1 MMNYQNILSIFKL
14 ILDNL
19 LIVAPSQIKY
29 LNIIIM
35 KLLKLCLFF
44 TSFLF
49 LTGFVHLP
57 AVLGPAIT
65 AATSGNL
72 AKATAQLVFD
82 NEFKKKTGK
91 SSLSYIT
98 EEVSKNNKENQ
109 INEDFKNLIEKRIKT
124 VHQKLVDQ
132 NNEPKIIKD
141 FKLLVEK
148 RVKFTHKKLI
158 QQKINQ

>member
-1 MMNYQNILSIFKL
+1 MFFRFFK
-14 ILDNL
+14 ICL
-19 LIVAPSQIKY
+19 LI
-29 LNIIIM
+29 
-35 KLLKLCLFF
+35 

-49 LTGFVHLP
+49 LTGFVPLT

-72 AKATAQLVFD
+72 VKATAQLVLD
-82 NEFKKKTGK
+82 NEVKKKTGK

-98 EEVSKNNKENQ
+98 EEVSKNNQENR
-109 INEDFKNLIEKRIKT
+109 INKDFKDLIEKRVEI

-132 NNEPKIIKD
+132 NSETKTIKD

-148 RVKFTHKKLI
+148 RVKLTHKKLT

>member
-1 MMNYQNILSIFKL
+1 MILRFLRIS
-14 ILDNL
+14 
-19 LIVAPSQIKY
+19 
-29 LNIIIM
+29 
-35 KLLKLCLFF
+35 LFL

-49 LTGFVHLP
+49 LTGFVSLP

-72 AKATAQLVFD
+72 VKATAQLVFD

-91 SSLSYIT
+91 SSLGYIK
-98 EEVSKNNKENQ
+98 EEVSKNNQQNR
-109 INEDFKNLIEKRIKT
+109 INKDFKDLIKKRVQI

-132 NNEPKIIKD
+132 NNEKKIIKD

-148 RVKFTHKKLI
+148 RVALTHKKLI
-158 QQKINQ
+158 QKKINQ

>member
-1 MMNYQNILSIFKL
+1 MILRF
-14 ILDNL
+14 
-19 LIVAPSQIKY
+19 
-29 LNIIIM
+29 
-35 KLLKLCLFF
+35 LKLSLFL

-49 LTGFVHLP
+49 LTGFVPLP

-65 AATSGNL
+65 LTTSGNL
-72 AKATAQLVFD
+72 AKATAQLVLD

-91 SSLSYIT
+91 SSLGYIT

-109 INEDFKNLIEKRIKT
+109 INEDLKNLIEKRVEI
-124 VHQKLVDQ
+124 VHQKLVEQ

-148 RVKFTHKKLI
+148 RVELTHKKII

>member
-1 MMNYQNILSIFKL
+1 M
-14 ILDNL
+14 
-19 LIVAPSQIKY
+19 
-29 LNIIIM
+29 IIRI
-35 KLLKLCLFF
+35 LKLSLFL

-49 LTGFVHLP
+49 LTGFVPLP

-65 AATSGNL
+65 VATSGNL

-91 SSLSYIT
+91 SSLGYIT

-109 INEDFKNLIEKRIKT
+109 INEDFKNLIEKRVKT

>member
-1 MMNYQNILSIFKL
+1 MILRFFK
-14 ILDNL
+14 I
-19 LIVAPSQIKY
+19 
-29 LNIIIM
+29 
-35 KLLKLCLFF
+35 CLFL

-49 LTGFVHLP
+49 LTGFVPLP

-72 AKATAQLVFD
+72 VKATAQLVFD
-82 NEFKKKTGK
+82 NEVKKKTGK

-98 EEVSKNNKENQ
+98 EEVSKNNKENRL
-109 INEDFKNLIEKRIKT
+109 NKDFKDLVEKRVEIT
-124 VHQKLVDQ
+124 HQKLVDQ
-132 NNEPKIIKD
+132 KNEKKIIKD

-148 RVKFTHKKLI
+148 RVKLTHRKLT

>member
-1 MMNYQNILSIFKL
+1 MILKFFKICL
-14 ILDNL
+14 
-19 LIVAPSQIKY
+19 Y
-29 LNIIIM
+29 L
-35 KLLKLCLFF
+35 

-91 SSLSYIT
+91 SSLGYIT

-109 INEDFKNLIEKRIKT
+109 INEDFKNLIEKRVEI
-124 VHQKLVDQ
+124 VHQKLVEQ
-132 NNEPKIIKD
+132 NNESKIIKD
-141 FKLLVEK
+141 FKLLVEN
-148 RVKFTHKKLI
+148 RVELTHKKLK

>member
-1 MMNYQNILSIFKL
+1 MILRFLKI
-14 ILDNL
+14 ILFL
-19 LIVAPSQIKY
+19 S
-29 LNIIIM
+29 
-35 KLLKLCLFF
+35 
-44 TSFLF
+44 SFLF
-49 LTGFVHLP
+49 LTGFVPLP

-91 SSLSYIT
+91 SSLGYIT
-98 EEVSKNNKENQ
+98 DEVSKNNQENR
-109 INEDFKNLIEKRIKT
+109 INKDFKDLIEKRVEI

-132 NNEPKIIKD
+132 NNESKVIKD

-148 RVKFTHKKLI
+148 RVESTHKKLI

>member
-1 MMNYQNILSIFKL
+1 MILRFFK
-14 ILDNL
+14 I
-19 LIVAPSQIKY
+19 
-29 LNIIIM
+29 
-35 KLLKLCLFF
+35 CLFL

-49 LTGFVHLP
+49 LTGFVPLP

-72 AKATAQLVFD
+72 VKATAQLVFD
-82 NEFKKKTGK
+82 NEVKKRTGK

-98 EEVSKNNKENQ
+98 EEVSKNNKENRL
-109 INEDFKNLIEKRIKT
+109 NKDFRDLVEKRVEIT
-124 VHQKLVDQ
+124 HQKLVDQ
-132 NNEPKIIKD
+132 KNEKKIIKD

-148 RVKFTHKKLI
+148 RVKFTHRKLT

>member
-1 MMNYQNILSIFKL
+1 MSLRILKIS
-14 ILDNL
+14 L
-19 LIVAPSQIKY
+19 LLS
-29 LNIIIM
+29 
-35 KLLKLCLFF
+35 
-44 TSFLF
+44 SFLF
-49 LTGFVHLP
+49 LTGFVPLP

-72 AKATAQLVFD
+72 VKATAQLVFD

-91 SSLSYIT
+91 TSLGYIT
-98 EEVSKNNKENQ
+98 EEVSKNNQENR
-109 INEDFKNLIEKRIKT
+109 INKDFKDLIKKRVEI

-132 NNEPKIIKD
+132 NNEPKVIKD

-148 RVKFTHKKLI
+148 RVELTHKKLR

>member
-1 MMNYQNILSIFKL
+1 M
-14 ILDNL
+14 
-19 LIVAPSQIKY
+19 
-29 LNIIIM
+29 IIRF
-35 KLLKLCLFF
+35 LKLSLFL

-49 LTGFVHLP
+49 LTGFVPLP

-98 EEVSKNNKENQ
+98 EEVSKNNQENR
-109 INEDFKNLIEKRIKT
+109 INKDFRDLIEKRVEI
-124 VHQKLVDQ
+124 VHQKLVEQ
-132 NNEPKIIKD
+132 NNETQIVKD

-148 RVKFTHKKLI
+148 RVELTHKKLI

>member
-1 MMNYQNILSIFKL
+1 VILRF
-14 ILDNL
+14 
-19 LIVAPSQIKY
+19 
-29 LNIIIM
+29 
-35 KLLKLCLFF
+35 LKISLFLS
-44 TSFLF
+44 SFLF
-49 LTGFVHLP
+49 LTGFVTLP

-65 AATSGNL
+65 AVTSGNL

-98 EEVSKNNKENQ
+98 EEVSKNNKEIR
-109 INEDFKNLIEKRIKT
+109 INKDFRDLIEKRVEI
-124 VHQKLVDQ
+124 VNQKLVDQ
-132 NNEPKIIKD
+132 NNESKVIKD

-148 RVKFTHKKLI
+148 RVELTHKKLK

>member
-1 MMNYQNILSIFKL
+1 M
-14 ILDNL
+14 DNL
-19 LIVAPSQIKY
+19 LIVAFKQIKY
-29 LNIIIM
+29 PNLMNLRI
-35 KLLKLCLFF
+35 LKISLFL

-49 LTGFVHLP
+49 LTGFVPLP

-91 SSLSYIT
+91 TSLGYIT
-98 EEVSKNNKENQ
+98 DEVSKNNQENR
-109 INEDFKNLIEKRIKT
+109 INKDFKDLIEKRVEI

-132 NNEPKIIKD
+132 NKESKVIKD

-148 RVKFTHKKLI
+148 RVELTHKKLK

>member
-1 MMNYQNILSIFKL
+1 M
-14 ILDNL
+14 
-19 LIVAPSQIKY
+19 
-29 LNIIIM
+29 IIRF
-35 KLLKLCLFF
+35 LKLSLFL

-49 LTGFVHLP
+49 LTGFVPLP

-65 AATSGNL
+65 VATSGNL

-91 SSLSYIT
+91 SSLTYIT

-109 INEDFKNLIEKRIKT
+109 INEDLKNLIEKRVEI
-124 VHQKLVDQ
+124 VHQKLVEQ

-148 RVKFTHKKLI
+148 RVELTHKKLK

>member
-1 MMNYQNILSIFKL
+1 MILRF
-14 ILDNL
+14 
-19 LIVAPSQIKY
+19 
-29 LNIIIM
+29 
-35 KLLKLCLFF
+35 LKISLFLS
-44 TSFLF
+44 SFLF
-49 LTGFVHLP
+49 LTGFIPLP

-98 EEVSKNNKENQ
+98 EEVSKNNQENRLNKE
-109 INEDFKNLIEKRIKT
+109 FKDLIEKRVEI
-124 VHQKLVDQ
+124 VHQKLVEQ
-132 NNEPKIIKD
+132 NSESKMIKD

-148 RVKFTHKKLI
+148 RVELTHKKLI
-158 QQKINQ
+158 QERINQ

>member
-1 MMNYQNILSIFKL
+1 MRLF
-14 ILDNL
+14 
-19 LIVAPSQIKY
+19 
-29 LNIIIM
+29 
-35 KLLKLCLFF
+35 KLCLLL

-49 LTGFVHLP
+49 LTGFVHLQ
-57 AVLGPAIT
+57 AVLGPAFT
-65 AATSGNL
+65 VATSGNL

-91 SSLSYIT
+91 SSLGYIT

-109 INEDFKNLIEKRIKT
+109 INEDFKNLIEKRVKT

-141 FKLLVEK
+141 FKLLVEN
-148 RVKFTHKKLI
+148 RVELTHKKLVE
-158 QQKINQ
+158 QKINQ

>member
-1 MMNYQNILSIFKL
+1 MFLRF
-14 ILDNL
+14 
-19 LIVAPSQIKY
+19 
-29 LNIIIM
+29 
-35 KLLKLCLFF
+35 LKISLFF

-91 SSLSYIT
+91 SSLNYIT
-98 EEVSKNNKENQ
+98 EEVSKNNGQNR
-109 INEDFKNLIEKRIKT
+109 INKNFKDLIEKRVKI

-132 NNEPKIIKD
+132 NNETKIIKD

-148 RVKFTHKKLI
+148 RVELTHKKLI

>member
-1 MMNYQNILSIFKL
+1 MILRF
-14 ILDNL
+14 
-19 LIVAPSQIKY
+19 
-29 LNIIIM
+29 
-35 KLLKLCLFF
+35 LKISLFL

-49 LTGFVHLP
+49 LTGFVSLP

-91 SSLSYIT
+91 SSLNYIT
-98 EEVSKNNKENQ
+98 DEVSKNNEKNR
-109 INEDFKNLIEKRIKT
+109 INKDFKNLIEKRVKI

-132 NNEPKIIKD
+132 NNETKIIKD

-148 RVKFTHKKLI
+148 RVKSTHKKLI
-158 QQKINQ
+158 QQKISQ

>member
-1 MMNYQNILSIFKL
+1 MTLRFLRISLFLS
-14 ILDNL
+14 
-19 LIVAPSQIKY
+19 
-29 LNIIIM
+29 
-35 KLLKLCLFF
+35 
-44 TSFLF
+44 SFLF
-49 LTGFVHLP
+49 LTGFVPIP

-98 EEVSKNNKENQ
+98 EEVSKNNQENR
-109 INEDFKNLIEKRIKT
+109 IDKDFKDLIEKRVKI
-124 VHQKLVDQ
+124 VHQKLVEQ
-132 NNEPKIIKD
+132 NNESKIVKD

-148 RVKFTHKKLI
+148 RVELTHKKLI

>member
-1 MMNYQNILSIFKL
+1 MINKF
-14 ILDNL
+14 
-19 LIVAPSQIKY
+19 
-29 LNIIIM
+29 
-35 KLLKLCLFF
+35 LKISLFL

-49 LTGFVHLP
+49 LTGFVPLP

-72 AKATAQLVFD
+72 IKASAQLVLD

-91 SSLSYIT
+91 SSLNYIT
-98 EEVSKNNKENQ
+98 EEVSKSNEENHINK
-109 INEDFKNLIEKRIKT
+109 DFKNLIEKRVKI

-132 NNEPKIIKD
+132 NNEAKVIKD

-148 RVKFTHKKLI
+148 RVKLTHNKLI
-158 QQKINQ
+158 QQKINR

>member
-1 MMNYQNILSIFKL
+1 MTLRFLRISLFLS
-14 ILDNL
+14 
-19 LIVAPSQIKY
+19 
-29 LNIIIM
+29 
-35 KLLKLCLFF
+35 
-44 TSFLF
+44 SFLF
-49 LTGFVHLP
+49 LTGFVPIP

-98 EEVSKNNKENQ
+98 EEVSKNNQENR
-109 INEDFKNLIEKRIKT
+109 INKDFRDLIEKRVEI
-124 VHQKLVDQ
+124 VHQKLVEQ
-132 NNEPKIIKD
+132 NNESKIIKD

-148 RVKFTHKKLI
+148 RVELTHKKLI

>member
-1 MMNYQNILSIFKL
+1 MIFKF
-14 ILDNL
+14 
-19 LIVAPSQIKY
+19 
-29 LNIIIM
+29 
-35 KLLKLCLFF
+35 LKLCLFL

-57 AVLGPAIT
+57 SVLGPAIT
-65 AATSGNL
+65 AVTSGNL
-72 AKATAQLVFD
+72 TKATAQLVFD

-98 EEVSKNNKENQ
+98 DEVSKNNEENRVNKE
-109 INEDFKNLIEKRIKT
+109 FKDLIEQRVKI

-148 RVKFTHKKLI
+148 RVELTHTKLM